1 MIDEDV
7 EELQVK
13 EFLKRTEVRTMKKDL
28 QRLREGEALRERDKI
43 ANIKTIEQE
52 RAEKAAKEAAALKNN
67 PELQQQAAVEKIL
80 EKNIEQ
86 EREAEKQLK
95 DYANEAEKQQL
106 FLLESKRVGLK
117 DQVDT
122 IEKVNEP
129 ELTLDK
135 NSINLEKGKWQAR
148 LNDLLKEEQKI
159 EAEQKVLADRENTTN
174 VPSERKALEKGR
186 WDLED
191 QRQEIEKKRWAIEKE
206 IQDRDNKIKELD
218 VKLEK
223 FTQDKQKAR
232 AEISEIDKELR
243 DIYSKIVER
252 VEQKRAGKEQEQL
265 KARQEAAK
273 LEKERK
279 EKIQRQQW
287 TKSEDTTPPEKEFMR
302 GVNETMKEK
311 LAKSAQEEEER
322 RKQFLENINKRTE
335 EEKQ

>member
-1 MIDEDV
+1 MINEDV

-13 EFLKRTEVRTMKKDL
+13 EFLKRTEVRTMRKDL

-67 PELQQQAAVEKIL
+67 PELQEQAAVEKVL

-106 FLLESKRVGLK
+106 FLLEAKRVELR
-117 DQVDT
+117 DQVDA
-122 IEKVNEP
+122 IEKVEEP

-135 NSINLEKGKWQAR
+135 NGIDLERQKWQEK
-148 LNDLLKEEQKI
+148 LNNLLKEEQKI
-159 EAEQKVLADRENTTN
+159 EAEQKVITDRENTTN
-174 VPSERKALEKGR
+174 VPSEKKALEKGR
-186 WDLED
+186 WELED
-191 QRQEIEKKRWAIEKE
+191 QRQEIEKKRWSIEKE
-206 IQDRDNKIKELD
+206 IQGAEGRLKEID

-223 FTQDKQKAR
+223 FTQDKEKAR
-232 AEISEIDKELR
+232 EEISQIDKELR
-243 DIYSKIVER
+243 EIYSKIVER

-265 KARQEAAK
+265 KIKQASAK

-287 TKSEDTTPPEKEFMR
+287 TKDSQNNAPETGFMKN
-302 GVNETMKEK
+302 VNESMKEK
-311 LAKSAQEEEER
+311 LAKSAEEEEER
-322 RKQFLENINKRTE
+322 RRQFLENINKRTE

>member
-86 EREAEKQLK
+86 EREAERQLK
-95 DYANEAEKQQL
+95 DYASEAEKQQI

-252 VEQKRAGKEQEQL
+252 V
-265 KARQEAAK
+265 
-273 LEKERK
+273 
-279 EKIQRQQW
+279 
-287 TKSEDTTPPEKEFMR
+287 
-302 GVNETMKEK
+302 
-311 LAKSAQEEEER
+311 
-322 RKQFLENINKRTE
+322 
-335 EEKQ
+335 

>member
-86 EREAEKQLK
+86 EREAERQLK
-95 DYANEAEKQQL
+95 DYASEAEKQQI

-322 RKQFLENINKRTE
+322 RKQFLENINKRSE